1 MKKTLIGLFLII
13 VCLFQTNYING
24 QVNIQS
30 SLIKTSETIVK
41 YKLEN
46 LTIKY
51 SLIPTG
57 YIENSVIYQ
66 FVDYTDWHIQF
77 YLLNENEYTF
87 QKIFNDITLKGRELY
102 FFSILDS
109 LIFYRKR
116 FSNLI
121 NDGYISLYIQTKKN
135 IFTLDSIYNADKKI
149 HSSFSADGK
158 ILIVNT
164 LNTLSD
170 YYNPEQDDRFMVY
183 YLGSINVGKIKREYI
198 PCTHCA
204 DGYLIGKDLFFTKSN
219 IRDNFSGGFAWKDI
233 YKAPWGKLQD
243 SVKIAAFSEIIAISP
258 DGKYIL
264 GTRHFD
270 LPNSPCAIFD
280 VENKKYQLLLGRN
293 YSKAHAFYSYK
304 EKKFAFDFGG
314 WLVYVDFPKEFP
326 FDALRKDNPDIP
338 RWSNKEFY
346 KQFELPPFETN
357 K

>member
-1 MKKTLIGLFLII
+1 MKTFNRILILLIFWNFKLISFAQEENKLFKTNEKITKYDFEIP
-13 VCLFQTNYING
+13 
-24 QVNIQS
+24 
-30 SLIKTSETIVK
+30 IVK
-41 YKLEN
+41 GESFLLPVGDLGGSILYLYKDNKDSIYFYKLDEEN
-46 LTIKY
+46 YNFK
-51 SLIPTG
+51 
-57 YIENSVIYQ
+57 
-66 FVDYTDWHIQF
+66 
-77 YLLNENEYTF
+77 
-87 QKIFNDITLKGRELY
+87 KIFNELKLEDKLYQFSVFDSFIFCKKLY
-102 FFSILDS
+102 FS
-109 LIFYRKR
+109 LSDDIGY
-116 FSNLI
+116 SELNL
-121 NDGYISLYIQTKKN
+121 QTKKN

-149 HSSFSADGK
+149 HSSFSADRK

-183 YLGSINVGKIKREYI
+183 YLDSINVGKIKREYI

-219 IRDNFSGGFAWKDI
+219 IRDDFSGGFAWKDI